1 MDELEKPKTP
11 VMRAIDK
18 FKNCSSAI
26 LVFRLALAIGMCGIL
41 WVYTFG
47 HYSLLQTWACF
58 AGDETNIAS
67 ISY

>member
-47 HYSLLQTWACF
+47 HYSLL
-58 AGDETNIAS
+58 
-67 ISY
+67 